1 MRRFVWISLGVLL
14 FIGLLGLNVPF
25 LSVTALSVTATPF
38 VETEG
43 CLQPPDDYTHLW
55 VNGAEFNAR
64 TIAMLDHAQELY
76 EAQGGTVV
84 NFRQAITQGSYTG
97 GALAASFG
105 THDSGGAVDLS
116 VRYYVDWS
124 VLTDEIEPMIRA
136 LRTAGFAAWLR
147 DTGDLYP
154 NSPIHIHAIAV
165 GDAELSEMARSQ
177 VDGTFG
183 YLRGFDG
190 IPRLDGIPYPDRHGG
205 PTICQ
210 WMIDQGFNDMRGWR
224 NPVPTPGGTAL
235 PVTDIP

>member
-1 MRRFVWISLGVLL
+1 MRRSVL
-14 FIGLLGLNVPF
+14 IGLGSMLLIGLFSLSLPF
-25 LSVTALSVTATPF
+25 HSVSAQFTTATPF
-38 VETEG
+38 IEPES
-43 CLQPPDDYTHLW
+43 CWEPPDDYTHLW
-55 VNGAEFNAR
+55 VNGAELNAR
-64 TIAMLDHAQELY
+64 TVAMLDRAQTLY

-177 VDGTFG
+177 IDGTFG

-190 IPRLDGIPYPDRHGG
+190 IPRMDGIPSLDRHGG

-210 WMIDQGFNDMRGWR
+210 WMIDRGFNDMRGWP